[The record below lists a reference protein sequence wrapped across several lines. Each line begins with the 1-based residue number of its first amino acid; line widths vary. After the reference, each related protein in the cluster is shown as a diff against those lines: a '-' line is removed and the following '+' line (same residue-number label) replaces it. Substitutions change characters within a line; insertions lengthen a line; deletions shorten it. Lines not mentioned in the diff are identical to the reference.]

1 MMDGVLAWAH
11 VVLREESTYRD
22 DERGRVANDGRV
34 GRKEG
39 ERRNREDPKFGRVR
53 RRRNHGD
60 SDKGVLR
67 VKMKKPPPGLICS
80 VCNVAVDP
88 SFVVFV

>member
-1 MMDGVLAWAH
+1 MDGVLAWAH
-11 VVLREESTYRD
+11 IVLWEESIYRD
-22 DERGRVANDGRV
+22 DERRRVANDGRV

-39 ERRNREDPKFGRVR
+39 ERRNREDPKSGRVR
-53 RRRNHGD
+53 RRRNHSV

-67 VKMKKPPPGLICS
+67 VKMKNPLPGLIRS

-88 SFVVFV
+88 SFAFFV